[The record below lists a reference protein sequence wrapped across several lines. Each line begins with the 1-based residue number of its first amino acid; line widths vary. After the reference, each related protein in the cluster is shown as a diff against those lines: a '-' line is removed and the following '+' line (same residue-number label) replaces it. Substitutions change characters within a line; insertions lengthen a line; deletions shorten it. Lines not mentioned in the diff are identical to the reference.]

1 MAKFNK
7 VKFCYGCKDR
17 FLIKPGEP
25 NRGYC
30 TKCQKKVDKAKKEH
44 EEEEERNNK

>member
-7 VKFCYGCKDR
+7 VKFCYGCNER

-30 TKCQKKVDKAKKEH
+30 TSCQKKVDKSKKEH
-44 EEEEERNNK
+44 EKEDEGKN

>member
-1 MAKFNK
+1 MVKFNK
-7 VKFCYGCKDR
+7 VKYCYGCKKR

-30 TKCQKKVDKAKKEH
+30 KSCQKKVDKEREKE
-44 EEEEERNNK
+44 ED